1 MNFNFKQM
9 VDSLKDTGYPAEP
22 DRVRIKVANAEARL
36 RAGLDYFTGKGVWNE
51 ENYRPVVE
59 WLEDNKGR
67 GLLINGGCGLG
78 KSLIGMRIIPI
89 LINTACRKLVSVY
102 RAQDLVSQPDAILS
116 KHII

>member
-9 VDSLKDTGYPAEP
+9 VESLRDTGYPAEP
-22 DRVRIKVANAEARL
+22 DRVRIKVVNAEARL

-67 GLLINGGCGLG
+67 GLLINGGCGVRSPYFSSKCGMSRFVVRIRSLPFISA
-78 KSLIGMRIIPI
+78 KSHNSMKGMRLLP
-89 LINTACRKLVSVY
+89 
-102 RAQDLVSQPDAILS
+102 
-116 KHII
+116 

>member
-9 VDSLKDTGYPAEP
+9 VESLKDTGYPAEP

-59 WLEDNKGR
+59 TKVE
-67 GLLINGGCGLG
+67 GC
-78 KSLIGMRIIPI
+78 
-89 LINTACRKLVSVY
+89 
-102 RAQDLVSQPDAILS
+102 LS
-116 KHII
+116 TEGADSGSR